1 MNMRH
6 LTAALVVTSACILAA
21 CSAITGGKPT
31 TAGSAAGAGGAGGAP
46 TTTTS
51 SAAPVGAADLPG
63 LLLSGVEANAEL
75 GATAMAVIPPGPQDQ
90 MSDDSSV
97 IPNKDCVVMNDTA
110 ESTFYT
116 GTGYVAVHQQQLQD
130 DPDID
135 KAKFALDEAVVSFPS
150 ATDAAKFFTTSAQR
164 WPACSNLSFKD
175 DGGNRTDT
183 WTIGP
188 VANNN
193 GMLSS
198 TRTQEGL
205 RGWGC
210 QRALTVANNVAVDV
224 DSCSYSPD
232 DSAVTVAQK
241 IAAKVAQ

>member
-1 MNMRH
+1 MNMRQ

-130 DPDID
+130 DPDTVLIYEQYRD
-135 KAKFALDEAVVSFPS
+135 
-150 ATDAAKFFTTSAQR
+150 DAALAAHRESPHFKKYGVGGLLQKMRERSMQ
-164 WPACSNLSFKD
+164 NL
-175 DGGNRTDT
+175 
-183 WTIGP
+183 
-188 VANNN
+188 VA
-193 GMLSS
+193 L
-198 TRTQEGL
+198 
-205 RGWGC
+205 
-210 QRALTVANNVAVDV
+210 
-224 DSCSYSPD
+224 
-232 DSAVTVAQK
+232 
-241 IAAKVAQ
+241 I